1 MKKLVLASA
10 SPRRRE
16 ILSTL
21 KVPFEV
27 RVSNA
32 NEDID
37 TDFNVYDIPKILAER
52 KALAVEMSESEIIIG
67 CDTVVILNNEIFGKP
82 KNRENSIKMLE
93 VFSGKSHDV
102 VSGICI
108 RTKDKI
114 YSESIKTTVEFK
126 PLTKDEI
133 VHYVDTEKPFDKA
146 GAYGIQEMAGAFVR
160 KIDGDFYNVVGLP
173 LNRLCEILENE
184 FDINLLV

>member
-10 SPRRRE
+10 SPRRKE
-16 ILSTL
+16 ILSSL
-21 KVPFEV
+21 LVPFEI

-32 NEDID
+32 NENID
-37 TDFNVYDIPKILAER
+37 PTYDVYDVPRLLAER
-52 KALAVEMSESEIIIG
+52 KALSVNMGEDEIIIG
-67 CDTVVILNNEIFGKP
+67 CDTVVIYNGEIFGKP

-93 VFSGKSHDV
+93 IFSGKSHDV

-114 YSESIKTTVEFK
+114 YSEKVKTTVYFK
-126 PLTKDEI
+126 PLSTEEI
-133 VHYVDTEKPFDKA
+133 VNYVDKEQPFDKA

-173 LNRLCEILENE
+173 LCRLCEILDKE
-184 FDINLLV
+184 FGINLLI